1 MAMFGQY
8 TGQRVQPLP
17 SGFLSAAM
25 QQAKMTSDAYG
36 DIGDTIGDAFKA
48 YGKRKA
54 ENEEWDVLIQ
64 GAAQK
69 ALELRTFLEGDKP
82 VSGKGIGPQ
91 GQDVTLDPNTGNV
104 KGGRPGQPDVTEG
117 GSAGKAMADMY
128 GLKKPSPFSQKTE
141 LLYEIAGDK
150 KLVDKF
156 LAGETTL
163 AQKKGLLANLNMY
176 NSKLDDYSKR
186 AAIEEHR
193 HKVGQRDAWTKSYG
207 AGLNQPDIELSPA
220 RTVEDTTTKQIASK
234 SRLDALLHMQE
245 TGQQLSPEEFN
256 ELEGYFASGGEFRP
270 GPERQSGPLPLAPLG
285 KGPQPVA
292 PPKVEPK
299 LPDFS
304 AYSGSIEQERKKQSA
319 LQTSRSIL
327 QQEMDKV
334 SAKKADV
341 DTKLQVGKIITAR
354 NTPSGTPYL
363 VDRLK
368 KGNRRWTSFQKKM
381 LHNAGWNP
389 DTGERLRAARGS
401 AEKVDPKLV
410 KQSSF
415 LEKQIQAYSNSLK
428 SIDDDI
434 KGREQYLSYAD
445 AEGRKLGERAL
456 GAFRSEVP
464 KIAQQGIGGYLA
476 GQLTPKDVVV
486 DDVRGGGVVR
496 PGIPPMP
503 ERGYVDKPWT
513 ETETTTRE
521 IPAETRPAEPVDR
534 KAAHMKAFIEQGGQ
548 MTPAYQKQFNDM
560 YPEAENYRL
569 GELIPAT
576 MTINGQKVAVGGFLY
591 DPRSGKF
598 IEPSTG
604 GELEWNEL
612 QSKIG
617 IYRGQMALAEKQV
630 QKAIDLDAK
639 PAGFWRIPEKLLPAY
654 AQSAEW
660 RQYENAAAV
669 WVQGKLRFDS
679 GAAVP
684 IEEAKTYISTW
695 FPVPG
700 DDAQTVKN
708 KKEQRRQSIQ
718 TMDAILGP
726 RRVAATGGSTQP
738 GQPGQA
744 GGGLSANQDFDWTPG
759 RKKLKP
765 VKR

>member
-521 IPAETRPAEPVDR
+521 IPAETIPAEPVDR

-548 MTPAYQKQFNDM
+548 MTPESLATFDKL
-560 YPEAENYRL
+560 YPEA
-569 GELIPAT
+569 
-576 MTINGQKVAVGGFLY
+576 
-591 DPRSGKF
+591 
-598 IEPSTG
+598 
-604 GELEWNEL
+604 
-612 QSKIG
+612 G
-617 IYRGQMALAEKQV
+617 I
-630 QKAIDLDAK
+630 
-639 PAGFWRIPEKLLPAY
+639 
-654 AQSAEW
+654 
-660 RQYENAAAV
+660 
-669 WVQGKLRFDS
+669 
-679 GAAVP
+679 
-684 IEEAKTYISTW
+684 ISQ
-695 FPVPG
+695 PVPG
-700 DDAQTVKN
+700 VPGATALFDTKGKFLQVVAPPTLTATERAAVNAVTFTPNTGYTGIAPSKEEAIKMRDLIATSNEVNEMMDDLMAMADEGKVKWVGPNKIRAKAMIATLVGKMRIPLTGGGPLTLEERKYIQENLFTDPYDWKTWESTSKAQIETVKGMMTN
-708 KKEQRRQSIQ
+708 SVDKK
-718 TMDAILGP
+718 AKVLGLTP
-726 RRVAATGGSTQP
+726 VGE
-738 GQPGQA
+738 QPGQA
-744 GGGLSANQDFDWTPG
+744 GGAPTRRAYTGTKFED
-759 RKKLKP
+759 R
-765 VKR
+765 